1 MIPEGL
7 CVWCTTCTKG
17 KYRDGVSLRHA
28 SISQLYHVSYAL
40 KCFLLSSQ
48 LSLAAD
54 TDPQGSVYVC
64 PVERC
69 WSWEV
74 GSRRAALTEIVIMAP
89 GS

>member
-40 KCFLLSSQ
+40 KYFLLSSQ
-48 LSLAAD
+48 LSLGAD
-54 TDPQGSVYVC
+54 TDPQGSVCVQSC
-64 PVERC
+64 PR
-69 WSWEV
+69 SAAGAGRWEADV
-74 GSRRAALTEIVIMAP
+74 QRSQRL
-89 GS
+89 

>member
-17 KYRDGVSLRHA
+17 KYRDGVSLRRA

-40 KCFLLSSQ
+40 KYFLLSSQ

-54 TDPQGSVYVC
+54 TDP
-64 PVERC
+64 
-69 WSWEV
+69 
-74 GSRRAALTEIVIMAP
+74 
-89 GS
+89 